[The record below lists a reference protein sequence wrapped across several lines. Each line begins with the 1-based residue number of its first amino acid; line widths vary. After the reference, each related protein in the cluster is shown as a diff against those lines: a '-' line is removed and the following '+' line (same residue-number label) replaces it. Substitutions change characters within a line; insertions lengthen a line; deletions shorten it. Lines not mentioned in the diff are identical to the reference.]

1 MKVFVHDRIHYTK
14 GTDATGTDR
23 CGCEII
29 AGKADFRRNAMR
41 RRGRKIS

>member
-1 MKVFVHDRIHYTK
+1 MKVFVHGRIHDTK
-14 GTDATGTDR
+14 CTDATGTDR

-29 AGKADFRRNAMR
+29 AGKAGFRRSAMR